1 MTPKTRKICV
11 ALGLW
16 NIPIAT
22 LIQQSRHFVI
32 SMTGNPNFPSPSP
45 DLASVT
51 TQIDALENAY
61 GVSLTRVMGSVS
73 TMHTEARQ
81 LRFMLHALGAYVQN
95 IANVNTAFAQEIIAS
110 AGMNEKKP
118 IQRKPKE
125 FNVKNGR
132 IKGSVE
138 LNMKAVVHGAYIYQ
152 MSVDPAND
160 SGWNTICIST
170 RVKFIQAGLKSGGIY
185 YFRSSVVSKGV
196 QGNWSNV
203 LEVMVI

>member
-1 MTPKTRKICV
+1 MTPKPIKKCV

-16 NIPIAT
+16 NIPIAD
-22 LIQQSRHFVI
+22 LIQKSRHFVI
-32 SMTGNPNFPSPSP
+32 SMTGNSYFPSPSP
-45 DLASVT
+45 DLGSIT

-61 GVSLTRVMGSVS
+61 GVSLTRVMGSVP
-73 TMHTEARQ
+73 TMHTEARL
-81 LRFMLHALGAYVQN
+81 LRFMLHTLGAYVQN
-95 IANVNTAFAQEIIAS
+95 IANADAASTSEIIAS
-110 AGMNEKKP
+110 AGMTEKKP

-152 MSVDPAND
+152 MSTDPAND
-160 SGWNTICIST
+160 SGWSTICIST
-170 RVKFIQAGLKSGGIY
+170 RVKFIQTGLKSGGIY

-203 LEVMVI
+203 LEWMAI